1 MSEYNNNPVQEI
13 EVEPQ
18 IEVLEP
24 EVEPQIEVLEPEV
37 EPQIE
42 VLGPE
47 VEPQIEAVE
56 PNIESVAEPII
67 CPVYWGTT
75 YAMRKYVVANN
86 PSAFKSGCPKTQYI
100 RVPIPAPTP
109 PRNKF

>member
-1 MSEYNNNPVQEI
+1 MSQYNNNPIQEP
-13 EVEPQ
+13 EVEPE

-24 EVEPQIEVLEPEV
+24 EVEPEIEVLE
-37 EPQIE
+37 
-42 VLGPE
+42 LE

-56 PNIESVAEPII
+56 PNIESVAEPVI

-75 YAMRKYVVANN
+75 YAMRKYVIANN

-100 RVPIPAPTP
+100 NVPIPAPTP

>member
-56 PNIESVAEPII
+56 PNIESVAEPIFS
-67 CPVYWGTT
+67 VYWGTT

-86 PSAFKSGCPKTQYI
+86 PSAFKSGCPKQYKGSNP
-100 RVPIPAPTP
+100 RPTP
-109 PRNKF
+109 PAK